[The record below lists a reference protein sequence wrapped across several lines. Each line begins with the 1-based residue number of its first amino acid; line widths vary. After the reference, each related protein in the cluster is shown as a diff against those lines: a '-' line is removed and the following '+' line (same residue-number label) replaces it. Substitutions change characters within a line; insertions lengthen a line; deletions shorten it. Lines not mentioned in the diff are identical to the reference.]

1 MAKKSKKSGSACGCD
16 CGGKRVNVGVN
27 ESVYGVGFI
36 GAAVYFIKGAATFG
50 AGAWGFGKAL
60 VWPAILVYELMKFL
74 KL

>member
-1 MAKKSKKSGSACGCD
+1 MAKKSKKSGCD
-16 CGGKRVNVGVN
+16 CGSDCGCKRAKVSVN
-27 ESVYGVGFI
+27 ESIYGVGFI

-50 AGAWGFGKAL
+50 AGAWGLGKAI